1 MAASPEAADE
11 TGSAA
16 KESSE
21 ERSAGEAPL
30 VLVVEDNA
38 DMRAY
43 LRSLLEPTYRVAEAA
58 DGGEGVAAARRLAA
72 EGGGPA
78 LVVSDVM
85 MPGTDGY
92 TLCRT
97 LKGDPALEH
106 VPVILL
112 TARADDAS
120 RLEGLAEGADAY
132 LAKPFSAEELLTRAE
147 NLIALRRRLRA
158 LFGGRV
164 VVGPTEVAVPSA
176 EAAWVGE
183 ARDVVEAHLADT
195 TFGVERLA
203 DALSMSTR
211 QLQRRM
217 KEAAGLTPH
226 GYIRLLRLERA
237 AQLLEQGAGGVAE
250 VAYAVGYQTP
260 DYFSRQFRE
269 VFGVPPSTYA
279 GEAE

>member
-1 MAASPEAADE
+1 MADPDEAASENA
-11 TGSAA
+11 
-16 KESSE
+16 
-21 ERSAGEAPL
+21 APL

-72 EGGGPA
+72 AGRGPA

-112 TARADDAS
+112 TARADEAS

-147 NLIALRRRLRA
+147 NLITLRRRLRA
-158 LFGGRV
+158 HFGGRV
-164 VVGPTEVAVPSA
+164 VVGPTEVEVPSA

-203 DALSMSTR
+203 DALAMSTR
-211 QLQRRM
+211 QLHRRM
-217 KEAAGLTPH
+217 KGAAGLTPH

-260 DYFSRQFRE
+260 DYFARQFRE

-279 GEAE
+279 GEAP